1 MVTKWVRWEDIPA
14 TRTVYAVA
22 GDDRR
27 VGQGRQMHG
36 GLPRAA
42 YAVTC
47 GP

>member
-1 MVTKWVRWEDIPA
+1 MVTKWVRREDIPA